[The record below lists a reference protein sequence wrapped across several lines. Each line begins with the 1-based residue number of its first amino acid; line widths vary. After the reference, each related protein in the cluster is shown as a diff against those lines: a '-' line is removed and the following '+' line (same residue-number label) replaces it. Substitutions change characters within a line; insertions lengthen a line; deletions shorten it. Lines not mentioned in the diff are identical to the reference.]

1 MIPYPRRPRFA
12 AGGPTDT
19 SVFDSANTFYHVDA
33 SVASSMTT
41 AGTDAEGR
49 TLVSALADVR
59 GAGYPTS
66 SNAGNNMPWI
76 DSGALNGRNVL
87 DFGSFASGTAV
98 IRTRR
103 KRMTSSSLGMH
114 RLFIAIVESPV
125 PCSTAPIPR
134 PMCGA
139 VRFTWMVRPGRL
151 QTSRRPVPL
160 IRLLFPDEFRP
171 FVDSECRQE
180 HADAVRVDG
189 NGRWEVLAELAVCR
203 RVA

>member
-87 DFGSFASGTAV
+87 DFGSFASGTAIAGYGASLMWSTASTG
-98 IRTRR
+98 IREVLLVYSDAPETHDQFFLWDASTVHYHRGESGALFNGTYFSVNVRSGAIDVDGETRAASDVPSAR
-103 KRMTSSSLGMH
+103 SFDS
-114 RLFIAIVESPV
+114 AIVS
-125 PCSTAPIPR
+125 
-134 PMCGA
+134 G
-139 VRFTWMVRPGRL
+139 
-151 QTSRRPVPL
+151 
-160 IRLLFPDEFRP
+160 
-171 FVDSECRQE
+171 
-180 HADAVRVDG
+180 
-189 NGRWEVLAELAVCR
+189 
-203 RVA
+203 